1 MNAKSVGYTH
11 ALDTKYAYSMGV
23 RYPFAFAGSDK
34 EDITSTS
41 TIKILK
47 SIVTWHGNGLGD
59 GYKEKLTES
68 MTQAIRSHKK
78 YCDDFVPKGWL
89 REHALWSGQYTQYF
103 WQMLSAYIEEEISM
117 LSSFN
122 MLEKNICLL
131 MSNQVVQICNDLAEF
146 RSNARN
152 VAVDN
157 LETGARYARVTL
169 QSLNCMEGYLE
180 AQFRRHQ
187 GINATFMW
195 FLTQTMANQT
205 AVGSKTS
212 TMDSLTKQ
220 VKKLQDEHATA
231 KALEKLGEKL
241 ETIIK
246 ANNLKQTPG

>member
-1 MNAKSVGYTH
+1 MLVGQMHQWRSPCCSPVPQRSLT
-11 ALDTKYAYSMGV
+11 LQ
-23 RYPFAFAGSDK
+23 
-34 EDITSTS
+34 EST
-41 TIKILK
+41 
-47 SIVTWHGNGLGD
+47 
-59 GYKEKLTES
+59 
-68 MTQAIRSHKK
+68 
-78 YCDDFVPKGWL
+78 
-89 REHALWSGQYTQYF
+89 
-103 WQMLSAYIEEEISM
+103 
-117 LSSFN
+117 
-122 MLEKNICLL
+122 
-131 MSNQVVQICNDLAEF
+131 
-146 RSNARN
+146 N

-157 LETGARYARVTL
+157 LETGARFAWVTL

-205 AVGSKTS
+205 AAGSKTS